1 MSLEL
6 ERTNYPSKRAGY
18 SAVAVMT
25 LAQVFAFID
34 RQIPAMLVEPIKQDF
49 NLNDSQI
56 ALLGGAAFSIFY
68 AIMALPIGYAVD
80 RYKRVNV
87 LGAGIFVWSLMT
99 TLAGLANSFGRLFG
113 ARIGV
118 AVGEAVMAPVSV
130 SLVSDYFPQNKQ
142 GKPMGIITAGVY
154 LGIGATLIGGGY
166 LIDYLTDIGGITLPF
181 LGYFK
186 PWQATFLLVGIP
198 GILISLAAF
207 MLYEPKRLGLVI
219 NEHKQTETINIFLHL
234 TKNKMTLFPMFGGL
248 IFMAL
253 IFYSFTFWAPSMMVR
268 TYGLSLTEVGFTL
281 GMITII
287 ASILG
292 TISAG
297 TVVDYLRSKG
307 HSDAPIRTGM
317 YACIFAT
324 PAICLAPLVDSLFL
338 TWILI
343 GVYLFFI
350 SSFAPIGLLAV
361 GGISGNEVKGQ
372 MAAVHAFLMMAFG
385 LSLGPQITAFFTDF
399 VLMDESKLGYAMALT
414 GVLVLPIA
422 AIFFKISSS
431 SYKKAYE
438 ELSR

>member
-1 MSLEL
+1 MMLKSEKI
-6 ERTNYPSKRAGY
+6 NYPSRRAGY

-87 LGAGIFVWSLMT
+87 LGTGIFVWSLMT

-142 GKPMGIITAGVY
+142 GKPMGVITAGVY
-154 LGIGATLIGGGY
+154 LGIGATLVGGGY
-166 LIDYLTDIGGITLPF
+166 LIDYLTDIGGITIPGI
-181 LGYFK
+181 GYFK

-198 GILISLAAF
+198 GILISIAAF
-207 MLYEPKRLGLVI
+207 MLHEPKRLGLSKMQD
-219 NEHKQTETINIFLHL
+219 NSKPINIFSHL
-234 TKNKMTLFPMFGGL
+234 KTNKITLFPMFGGL

-281 GMITII
+281 GIITII

-292 TISAG
+292 TISSG
-297 TVVDYLRSKG
+297 TVVDYLRSRG

-324 PAICLAPLVDSLFL
+324 PAICLAPIVDSLFL
-338 TWILI
+338 TWALI
-343 GVYLFFI
+343 GIYLFFI

-361 GGISGNEVKGQ
+361 SGISGNEVKGQ

-414 GVLVLPIA
+414 GALVLPVA

-431 SYKKAYE
+431 SYQKAYE
-438 ELSR
+438 ELSS

>member
-1 MSLEL
+1 
-6 ERTNYPSKRAGY
+6 
-18 SAVAVMT
+18 MT

-49 NLNDSQI
+49 SLNDSQI

-87 LGAGIFVWSLMT
+87 LGTGIFVWSLMT

-154 LGIGATLIGGGY
+154 IGIGATLIGGGY
-166 LIDYLTDIGGITLPF
+166 LIDYLTDIGGITIPGI
-181 LGYFK
+181 GYFK
-186 PWQATFLLVGIP
+186 PWQATFLVVGIP
-198 GILISLAAF
+198 GILISFAAF
-207 MLYEPKRLGLVI
+207 MLHEPRRLGLA
-219 NEHKQTETINIFLHL
+219 QTPEKDSKSINIFSHL
-234 TKNKMTLFPMFGGL
+234 IKNKSTLIPMFAGL

-268 TYGLSLTEVGFTL
+268 THGLSLTEVGFSL
-281 GMITII
+281 GIITII
-287 ASILG
+287 SSILG
-292 TISAG
+292 TISSGA
-297 TVVDYLRSKG
+297 VVDYLRSKG
-307 HSDAPIRTGM
+307 RTDAPIRTAM
-317 YACIFAT
+317 FACIFAM
-324 PAICLAPLVDSLFL
+324 PAICLAPLVENVVAA
-338 TWILI
+338 WMLI
-343 GVYLFFI
+343 GIYLFFI

-361 GGISGNEVKGQ
+361 SGVSSNEVKGQ

-399 VLMDESKLGYAMALT
+399 ILQDESKLGLAVSLT
-414 GVLVLPIA
+414 GGLVLPIA
-422 AIFFKISSS
+422 AVCFWMSLKR
-431 SYKKAYE
+431 YRKAYDQ
-438 ELSR
+438 LAV

>member
-1 MSLEL
+1 MTES
-6 ERTNYPSKRAGY
+6 NISQYPSQRAGY

-49 NLNDSQI
+49 SLNDSQI

-87 LGAGIFVWSLMT
+87 LGTGIFVWSLMT

-154 LGIGATLIGGGY
+154 IGIGATLIGGGY
-166 LIDYLTDIGGITLPF
+166 LIDYLTDIGGITIQGI
-181 LGYFK
+181 GYFK
-186 PWQATFLLVGIP
+186 PWQATFLVVGIP
-198 GILISLAAF
+198 GILISIAAF
-207 MLYEPKRLGLVI
+207 MLHEPRRLGLSKKLDETKKVI
-219 NEHKQTETINIFLHL
+219 IFSHLKQ
-234 TKNKMTLFPMFGGL
+234 NKSTLFPMFGGL

-281 GMITII
+281 GIITII
-287 ASILG
+287 SSILG
-292 TISAG
+292 TICSGA
-297 TVVDYLRSKG
+297 TVDYLRTRG
-307 HSDAPIRTGM
+307 HSDAPIRTAM
-317 YACIFAT
+317 YACIFAM
-324 PAICLAPLVDSLFL
+324 PAICFAPLVESVV
-338 TWILI
+338 TSWVLI
-343 GVYLFFI
+343 AIYLFFI
-350 SSFAPIGLLAV
+350 SSFAPLGLLAV
-361 GGISGNEVKGQ
+361 SGISSNEVKGQ

-385 LSLGPQITAFFTDF
+385 LSLDP
-399 VLMDESKLGYAMALT
+399 
-414 GVLVLPIA
+414 
-422 AIFFKISSS
+422 
-431 SYKKAYE
+431 
-438 ELSR
+438 R

>member
-1 MSLEL
+1 ME
-6 ERTNYPSKRAGY
+6 NYPSRKTGY
-18 SAVAVMT
+18 SAVVVMT

-49 NLNDSQI
+49 SLNDSQI

-87 LGAGIFVWSLMT
+87 LGTGIFVWSLMT

-154 LGIGATLIGGGY
+154 IGIGATLIGGGY
-166 LIDYLTDIGGITLPF
+166 LIDYLTDIGGITIPGI
-181 LGYFK
+181 GYFK
-186 PWQATFLLVGIP
+186 PWQATFLVVGIP
-198 GILISLAAF
+198 GILISVAAF
-207 MLYEPKRLGLVI
+207 MLHEPRRLGLA
-219 NEHKQTETINIFLHL
+219 QTPEKDSKSINIFSHL
-234 TKNKMTLFPMFGGL
+234 IKNKSTLIPMFAGL

-268 TYGLSLTEVGFTL
+268 THGLSLTEVGFSL
-281 GMITII
+281 GIITII
-287 ASILG
+287 SSILG
-292 TISAG
+292 TISSGA
-297 TVVDYLRSKG
+297 VVDYLRSKG
-307 HSDAPIRTGM
+307 RTDAPIRTAM
-317 YACIFAT
+317 FACIFAM
-324 PAICLAPLVDSLFL
+324 PAICLAPLVENVVAAW
-338 TWILI
+338 TLI
-343 GVYLFFI
+343 GIYLFFI

-361 GGISGNEVKGQ
+361 SGVSSNEVKGQ

-399 VLMDESKLGYAMALT
+399 ILQDESKLGLAVSFT
-414 GVLVLPIA
+414 GGLVLPIA
-422 AIFFKISSS
+422 AVCFWMSLKR
-431 SYKKAYE
+431 YRKAYDQ
-438 ELSR
+438 LAV

>member
-1 MSLEL
+1 MTNSS
-6 ERTNYPSKRAGY
+6 TSNYPPRRAGY
-18 SAVAVMT
+18 SAVVVMT

-87 LGAGIFVWSLMT
+87 LGTGIFVWSLMT

-154 LGIGATLIGGGY
+154 IGIGATLIGGGY
-166 LIDYLTDIGGITLPF
+166 LIDYLTDIGGITIPGI
-181 LGYFK
+181 GYFK
-186 PWQATFLLVGIP
+186 PWQATFLVVGIP
-198 GILISLAAF
+198 GILISFAAF
-207 MLYEPKRLGLVI
+207 MLHEPRRLGLA
-219 NEHKQTETINIFLHL
+219 QTSEKDSKSINIFSHL
-234 TKNKMTLFPMFGGL
+234 IKNKSTLIPMFAGL

-268 TYGLSLTEVGFTL
+268 THGLSLTEVGFGL
-281 GMITII
+281 GIITII
-287 ASILG
+287 SSILG
-292 TISAG
+292 TISSGA
-297 TVVDYLRSKG
+297 VVDYLRSKG
-307 HSDAPIRTGM
+307 RTDAPIRTAM
-317 YACIFAT
+317 FACIFAM
-324 PAICLAPLVDSLFL
+324 PAICLAPLVENVVAAW
-338 TWILI
+338 TLI
-343 GVYLFFI
+343 GIYLFFI

-361 GGISGNEVKGQ
+361 SGVSSNEVKGQ

-399 VLMDESKLGYAMALT
+399 ILQDESKLGLAVSLT
-414 GVLVLPIA
+414 GGLVLPIA
-422 AIFFKISSS
+422 AVCFWMSLKR
-431 SYKKAYE
+431 YRKAYDQ
-438 ELSR
+438 LAV

>member
-1 MSLEL
+1 MNES
-6 ERTNYPSKRAGY
+6 NISKYPSQRAGY

-49 NLNDSQI
+49 SLNDSQI

-87 LGAGIFVWSLMT
+87 LGTGIFVWSLMT

-154 LGIGATLIGGGY
+154 IGIGTTLIGGGY
-166 LIDYLTDIGGITLPF
+166 LIDYLTDIGGITIPGI
-181 LGYFK
+181 GYFK
-186 PWQATFLLVGIP
+186 PWQATFLVVGIP
-198 GILISLAAF
+198 GILISIAAF
-207 MLYEPKRLGLVI
+207 LLHEPRRLGLS
-219 NEHKQTETINIFLHL
+219 KQFDDTKKVNIFSHL
-234 TKNKMTLFPMFGGL
+234 KQNKSTLFPMFGGL

-281 GMITII
+281 GIITII
-287 ASILG
+287 SSILG
-292 TISAG
+292 TICSGA
-297 TVVDYLRSKG
+297 TVDYLRTRG
-307 HSDAPIRTGM
+307 HSDAPIRTAM
-317 YACIFAT
+317 YACIFAM
-324 PAICLAPLVDSLFL
+324 PAICFAPLVQSVVIS
-338 TWILI
+338 WILI
-343 GVYLFFI
+343 AVYLFFI
-350 SSFAPIGLLAV
+350 SSFAPLGLLAV
-361 GGISGNEVKGQ
+361 SGISSNEVKGQ

-399 VLMDESKLGYAMALT
+399 IIQDAAQLGLAVSLT
-414 GVLVLPIA
+414 GGFVLPIA
-422 AIFFKISSS
+422 TMFFWISQRR
-431 SYKKAYE
+431 YQKTYD
-438 ELSR
+438 ELSS

>member
-1 MSLEL
+1 MTNSSAS
-6 ERTNYPSKRAGY
+6 NYPPRRAGY
-18 SAVAVMT
+18 LAVVVMT

-49 NLNDSQI
+49 SLNDSQI

-87 LGAGIFVWSLMT
+87 LGTGIFVWSLMT

-154 LGIGATLIGGGY
+154 IGIGATLIGGGY
-166 LIDYLTDIGGITLPF
+166 LIDYLTDIGGITIPGI
-181 LGYFK
+181 GYFK
-186 PWQATFLLVGIP
+186 PWQATFLVVGIP
-198 GILISLAAF
+198 GILISIAAF
-207 MLYEPKRLGLVI
+207 MLHEPRRLGLA
-219 NEHKQTETINIFLHL
+219 QTPEKDSKSINIFSHL
-234 TKNKMTLFPMFGGL
+234 IKNKSTLIPMFAGL

-268 TYGLSLTEVGFTL
+268 THGLSLTEVGFSL
-281 GMITII
+281 GIITILS
-287 ASILG
+287 SILG
-292 TISAG
+292 TISSGA
-297 TVVDYLRSKG
+297 VVDYLRSKG
-307 HSDAPIRTGM
+307 RTDAPIRTAM
-317 YACIFAT
+317 FACIFAM
-324 PAICLAPLVDSLFL
+324 PAICLAPIVENVVVA
-338 TWILI
+338 WILI
-343 GVYLFFI
+343 GIYLFFI

-361 GGISGNEVKGQ
+361 SGVSSNEVKGQ

-399 VLMDESKLGYAMALT
+399 ILQDESKLGLAVSLT
-414 GVLVLPIA
+414 GGLVLPIA
-422 AIFFKISSS
+422 AVCFWMSLKR
-431 SYKKAYE
+431 YRKAYDQ
-438 ELSR
+438 LAV

>member
-1 MSLEL
+1 MMLKSEKI
-6 ERTNYPSKRAGY
+6 NYPSRRAGY

-87 LGAGIFVWSLMT
+87 LGTGIFVWSLMT

-142 GKPMGIITAGVY
+142 GKPMGVITAGVY

-166 LIDYLTDIGGITLPF
+166 LIDYLTDIGGITIPGI
-181 LGYFK
+181 GYFK

-198 GILISLAAF
+198 GILISIAAF
-207 MLYEPKRLGLVI
+207 MLHEPKRLGLSKRQD
-219 NEHKQTETINIFLHL
+219 NSKPINIFSHL
-234 TKNKMTLFPMFGGL
+234 KTNKTTLFPMFGGL

-281 GMITII
+281 GIITII

-292 TISAG
+292 TISSG

-317 YACIFAT
+317 FACIFAT
-324 PAICLAPLVDSLFL
+324 PAICLAPIVDSLFL
-338 TWILI
+338 TWALI
-343 GVYLFFI
+343 GIYLFFI

-361 GGISGNEVKGQ
+361 SGISGNEVKGQ

-414 GVLVLPIA
+414 GALVLPVA

-431 SYKKAYE
+431 SYQKAYE
-438 ELSR
+438 ELSS

>member
-1 MSLEL
+1 MNSPDIE
-6 ERTNYPSKRAGY
+6 NYPSRKTGY
-18 SAVAVMT
+18 SAVIVMT

-49 NLNDSQI
+49 SLNDSQI

-87 LGAGIFVWSLMT
+87 LGTGIFVWSLMT

-154 LGIGATLIGGGY
+154 IGIGATLIGGGY
-166 LIDYLTDIGGITLPF
+166 LIDYLTNIGGITIPGI
-181 LGYFK
+181 GYFK
-186 PWQATFLLVGIP
+186 PWQATFLVVGIP
-198 GILISLAAF
+198 GILISFAAF
-207 MLYEPKRLGLVI
+207 MLHEPRRLGLA
-219 NEHKQTETINIFLHL
+219 QTSEKDSKSINIFSHL
-234 TKNKMTLFPMFGGL
+234 IKNKSTLIPMFAGL

-268 TYGLSLTEVGFTL
+268 TYGLSLTEVGFSL
-281 GMITII
+281 GIITII
-287 ASILG
+287 SSILG
-292 TISAG
+292 TISSGA
-297 TVVDYLRSKG
+297 VVDYLRSKG
-307 HSDAPIRTGM
+307 RTDAPIRTAM
-317 YACIFAT
+317 FACIFAM
-324 PAICLAPLVDSLFL
+324 PAICLAPLVENVVAA
-338 TWILI
+338 WMLI
-343 GVYLFFI
+343 GIYLFFI

-361 GGISGNEVKGQ
+361 SGVSSNEVKGQ

-399 VLMDESKLGYAMALT
+399 ILQDESKLGLAVSLT
-414 GVLVLPIA
+414 GGLVLPIA
-422 AIFFKISSS
+422 AVCFWMSLKR
-431 SYKKAYE
+431 YRKAYDQ
-438 ELSR
+438 LAV

>member
-1 MSLEL
+1 MNNPYIE
-6 ERTNYPSKRAGY
+6 NYPSRKTGY
-18 SAVAVMT
+18 SAVVVMT

-87 LGAGIFVWSLMT
+87 LGTGIFVWSLMT

-130 SLVSDYFPQNKQ
+130 SLVSDYFPQNRQ

-154 LGIGATLIGGGY
+154 IGIGATLIGGGY
-166 LIDYLTDIGGITLPF
+166 LIDYLTDIGGITIPGI
-181 LGYFK
+181 GYFK
-186 PWQATFLLVGIP
+186 PWQATFLVVGIP
-198 GILISLAAF
+198 GILISFAAF
-207 MLYEPKRLGLVI
+207 MLHEPRRLGLA
-219 NEHKQTETINIFLHL
+219 QTSEKDSKSINIFSHL
-234 TKNKMTLFPMFGGL
+234 IKNKSTLIPMFAGL

-268 TYGLSLTEVGFTL
+268 THDLTLTEVGFSL
-281 GMITII
+281 GIITII
-287 ASILG
+287 SSILG
-292 TISAG
+292 TISSGA
-297 TVVDYLRSKG
+297 VVDYLRSKG
-307 HSDAPIRTGM
+307 RTDAPIRTAM
-317 YACIFAT
+317 FACIFAM
-324 PAICLAPLVDSLFL
+324 PAICLAPLVENVVAA
-338 TWILI
+338 WMLI
-343 GVYLFFI
+343 GIYLFFI

-361 GGISGNEVKGQ
+361 SGVSSNEVKGQ

-399 VLMDESKLGYAMALT
+399 ILQDESKLGLAVSLT
-414 GVLVLPIA
+414 GGLVLPIA
-422 AIFFKISSS
+422 AVCFWMSLKR
-431 SYKKAYE
+431 YRKAYDQ
-438 ELSR
+438 LAV

>member
-1 MSLEL
+1 MMLKSEKI
-6 ERTNYPSKRAGY
+6 NYPSRRAGY

-87 LGAGIFVWSLMT
+87 LGTGIFVWSLMT

-142 GKPMGIITAGVY
+142 GKPMGVITAGVY

-166 LIDYLTDIGGITLPF
+166 LIDYLTDIGGITIPGI
-181 LGYFK
+181 GYFK

-198 GILISLAAF
+198 GILISIAAF
-207 MLYEPKRLGLVI
+207 MLHEPKRLGLSKRQD
-219 NEHKQTETINIFLHL
+219 NSKPINIFSHL
-234 TKNKMTLFPMFGGL
+234 KTNKTTLFPMFGGL

-268 TYGLSLTEVGFTL
+268 TYDLSLTEVGFTL
-281 GMITII
+281 GIITII

-292 TISAG
+292 TISSG
-297 TVVDYLRSKG
+297 TVVDYLRSRG

-324 PAICLAPLVDSLFL
+324 PAICLAPIVDSLFL
-338 TWILI
+338 TWALI
-343 GVYLFFI
+343 GIYLFFI

-361 GGISGNEVKGQ
+361 SGISGNEVKGQ

-414 GVLVLPIA
+414 GALVLPVA

-431 SYKKAYE
+431 SYQKAYE
-438 ELSR
+438 ELSS

>member
-1 MSLEL
+1 MTES
-6 ERTNYPSKRAGY
+6 NISKYPSQRAGY
-18 SAVAVMT
+18 SAVVVMT

-49 NLNDSQI
+49 SLNDSQI

-87 LGAGIFVWSLMT
+87 LGTGIFVWSLMT
-99 TLAGLANSFGRLFG
+99 TMAGLANSFGRLFG

-154 LGIGATLIGGGY
+154 VGIGATLIGGGY
-166 LIDYLTDIGGITLPF
+166 LIDYLTDIGGITIPGI
-181 LGYFK
+181 GYFK

-198 GILISLAAF
+198 GILISIAAF
-207 MLYEPKRLGLVI
+207 MLHEPKRLGLSKMQD
-219 NEHKQTETINIFLHL
+219 NSKPINIFSHL
-234 TKNKMTLFPMFGGL
+234 KTNKITLFPMFGGL

-281 GMITII
+281 GIITII

-292 TISAG
+292 TISSG

-307 HSDAPIRTGM
+307 HYDAPIRTGM
-317 YACIFAT
+317 FACIFAT
-324 PAICLAPLVDSLFL
+324 PAICLAPIVDSLFL
-338 TWILI
+338 TWVLI
-343 GVYLFFI
+343 GIYLFFI

-361 GGISGNEVKGQ
+361 SGISGNEVKGQ

-414 GVLVLPIA
+414 GALVLPVA
-422 AIFFKISSS
+422 AIFFKISSP
-431 SYKKAYE
+431 SYQKAYE
-438 ELSR
+438 ELSS

>member
-1 MSLEL
+1 MTNSS
-6 ERTNYPSKRAGY
+6 TSNYPPRRAGY
-18 SAVAVMT
+18 SAVVVMT

-49 NLNDSQI
+49 SLNDSQI

-87 LGAGIFVWSLMT
+87 LGTGIFVWSLMT

-154 LGIGATLIGGGY
+154 IGIGATLIGGGY
-166 LIDYLTDIGGITLPF
+166 LIDYLTDIGGITIPGI
-181 LGYFK
+181 GYFK
-186 PWQATFLLVGIP
+186 PWQATFLVVGIP
-198 GILISLAAF
+198 GILISIAAF
-207 MLYEPKRLGLVI
+207 MLHEPRRLGLA
-219 NEHKQTETINIFLHL
+219 QTPEKDSKSINIFSHL
-234 TKNKMTLFPMFGGL
+234 IKNKSTLIPMFAGL

-268 TYGLSLTEVGFTL
+268 THGLSLTEVGFSL
-281 GMITII
+281 GIITII
-287 ASILG
+287 SSILG
-292 TISAG
+292 TISSGA
-297 TVVDYLRSKG
+297 VVDYLRSKG
-307 HSDAPIRTGM
+307 RTDAPIRTAM
-317 YACIFAT
+317 FACIFAM
-324 PAICLAPLVDSLFL
+324 PAICLAPLVENVVAA
-338 TWILI
+338 WILI
-343 GVYLFFI
+343 GIYLFFI

-361 GGISGNEVKGQ
+361 SGVSSNEVKGQ

-399 VLMDESKLGYAMALT
+399 ILQDESKLGLAVSLT
-414 GVLVLPIA
+414 GGLVLPIA
-422 AIFFKISSS
+422 AVCFWMSLKR
-431 SYKKAYE
+431 YRKAYDQ
-438 ELSR
+438 LAV

>member
-1 MSLEL
+1 MNNPDIE
-6 ERTNYPSKRAGY
+6 NYPSRKTGY
-18 SAVAVMT
+18 SAVVVMT

-49 NLNDSQI
+49 SLNDSQI

-87 LGAGIFVWSLMT
+87 LGTGIFVWSLMT

-154 LGIGATLIGGGY
+154 IGIGATLIGGGY
-166 LIDYLTDIGGITLPF
+166 LIDYLTDIGGITIPGI
-181 LGYFK
+181 GYFK
-186 PWQATFLLVGIP
+186 PWQATFLVVGIP
-198 GILISLAAF
+198 GILISIAAF
-207 MLYEPKRLGLVI
+207 MLHEPKRLGLSKTQ
-219 NEHKQTETINIFLHL
+219 EDDKKINIFSHL
-234 TKNKMTLFPMFGGL
+234 VQNKKSLFPMFGGL

-268 TYGLSLTEVGFTL
+268 TYGLSLTEVGFSL
-281 GMITII
+281 GVITII

-292 TISAG
+292 TITSG
-297 TVVDYLRSKG
+297 TVVDFLRSKG

-324 PAICLAPLVDSLFL
+324 PAICLAPLVDSLML
-338 TWILI
+338 TWLLI
-343 GVYLFFI
+343 GLYLFFI

-361 GGISGNEVKGQ
+361 SGISSNEVKGQ

-399 VLMDESKLGYAMALT
+399 ILMDESKLGMAVAMT
-414 GVLVLPIA
+414 GLIVLPLA
-422 AIFFKISSS
+422 ALLFKIALPR
-431 SYKKAYE
+431 YRDAYQKI
-438 ELSR
+438 SIN

>member
-1 MSLEL
+1 MTNSS
-6 ERTNYPSKRAGY
+6 TSNYPPRRAGY
-18 SAVAVMT
+18 SAVVVMT

-34 RQIPAMLVEPIKQDF
+34 RQIPAMLVEPITQDF
-49 NLNDSQI
+49 SLNDSQI

-87 LGAGIFVWSLMT
+87 LGTGIFVWSLMT

-154 LGIGATLIGGGY
+154 IGIGATLIGGGY
-166 LIDYLTDIGGITLPF
+166 LIDYLTDIGGITIPGI
-181 LGYFK
+181 GYFK
-186 PWQATFLLVGIP
+186 PWQATFLVVGIP
-198 GILISLAAF
+198 GILISIAAF
-207 MLYEPKRLGLVI
+207 MLHEPRRLGLA
-219 NEHKQTETINIFLHL
+219 QTPEKDSKSINIFSHL
-234 TKNKMTLFPMFGGL
+234 IKNKSTLIPMFAGL

-268 TYGLSLTEVGFTL
+268 THGLSLTEVGFSL
-281 GMITII
+281 GIITII
-287 ASILG
+287 SSILG
-292 TISAG
+292 TISSGA
-297 TVVDYLRSKG
+297 VVDYLRSKG
-307 HSDAPIRTGM
+307 RTDAPIRTAM
-317 YACIFAT
+317 FACIFAM
-324 PAICLAPLVDSLFL
+324 PAICLAPIVENVVAA
-338 TWILI
+338 WMLI
-343 GVYLFFI
+343 GIYLFFI

-361 GGISGNEVKGQ
+361 SGVSSNEVKGQ

-399 VLMDESKLGYAMALT
+399 ILQDESKLGLAVSLT
-414 GVLVLPIA
+414 GGLVLPIA
-422 AIFFKISSS
+422 AVCFWMSLKR
-431 SYKKAYE
+431 YRKAYDQ
-438 ELSR
+438 LAV

>member
-1 MSLEL
+1 MMLES
-6 ERTNYPSKRAGY
+6 EKINYPSRRAGY

-87 LGAGIFVWSLMT
+87 LGTGIFVWSLMT

-142 GKPMGIITAGVY
+142 GKPMGVITAGVY

-166 LIDYLTDIGGITLPF
+166 LIDYLTDIGGITIPGI
-181 LGYFK
+181 GYFK

-198 GILISLAAF
+198 GILISIAAF
-207 MLYEPKRLGLVI
+207 MLHEPKRLGLSKRQD
-219 NEHKQTETINIFLHL
+219 NSKPINIFSHL
-234 TKNKMTLFPMFGGL
+234 KTNKTTLFPMFGGL

-268 TYGLSLTEVGFTL
+268 TYDLSLTEVGFSL
-281 GMITII
+281 GIITII

-292 TISAG
+292 TISSG

-324 PAICLAPLVDSLFL
+324 PAICLAPIVDSLFL
-338 TWILI
+338 TWALI
-343 GVYLFFI
+343 GIYLFFI
-350 SSFAPIGLLAV
+350 SSFAPIGLLAIS
-361 GGISGNEVKGQ
+361 GISGNEVKGQ

-414 GVLVLPIA
+414 GALVLPVA

-431 SYKKAYE
+431 SYQKAYE
-438 ELSR
+438 ELSS

>member
-1 MSLEL
+1 MMLDSEKI
-6 ERTNYPSKRAGY
+6 NYPSRRVGY

-87 LGAGIFVWSLMT
+87 LGTGIFVWSLMT

-130 SLVSDYFPQNKQ
+130 SLVSDYFPKNKQ
-142 GKPMGIITAGVY
+142 GKPMGVITAGVY

-166 LIDYLTDIGGITLPF
+166 LIDYLTDIGGITIPGI
-181 LGYFK
+181 GYFK

-198 GILISLAAF
+198 GILISIAAF
-207 MLYEPKRLGLVI
+207 MLHEPKRLGLSKMQD
-219 NEHKQTETINIFLHL
+219 NLKPINIFSHL
-234 TKNKMTLFPMFGGL
+234 KTNKTTLFPMFGGL

-281 GMITII
+281 GIITII

-292 TISAG
+292 TISSG
-297 TVVDYLRSKG
+297 TVVDYLRSRG

-324 PAICLAPLVDSLFL
+324 PAICLAPIVDSLFL
-338 TWILI
+338 TWALI
-343 GVYLFFI
+343 GIYLFFI

-361 GGISGNEVKGQ
+361 SGISGNEVKGQ

-414 GVLVLPIA
+414 GALVLPVA

-431 SYKKAYE
+431 SYQKAYE
-438 ELSR
+438 ELSS

>member
-1 MSLEL
+1 MMLES
-6 ERTNYPSKRAGY
+6 EKINYPSRRAGY

-87 LGAGIFVWSLMT
+87 LGTGIFVWSLMT

-142 GKPMGIITAGVY
+142 GKPMGVITAGVY

-166 LIDYLTDIGGITLPF
+166 LIDYLTDIGGITIPGI
-181 LGYFK
+181 GYFK

-198 GILISLAAF
+198 GILISIAAF
-207 MLYEPKRLGLVI
+207 MLHEPKRLGLSKRQD
-219 NEHKQTETINIFLHL
+219 NSKPINIFSHL
-234 TKNKMTLFPMFGGL
+234 KTNKTTLFPMFGGL

-268 TYGLSLTEVGFTL
+268 TYGLSLTEVGFSL
-281 GMITII
+281 GIITII

-292 TISAG
+292 TISSG
-297 TVVDYLRSKG
+297 TVVDYLRSRG

-324 PAICLAPLVDSLFL
+324 PAICLAPIVDSLFL
-338 TWILI
+338 TWALI
-343 GVYLFFI
+343 GIYLFFI

-361 GGISGNEVKGQ
+361 SGISGNEVKGQ

-414 GVLVLPIA
+414 GALVLPVA

-431 SYKKAYE
+431 SYQKAYE
-438 ELSR
+438 ELSS

>member
-1 MSLEL
+1 ME
-6 ERTNYPSKRAGY
+6 NYPSRKTGY
-18 SAVAVMT
+18 SAVVVMT

-49 NLNDSQI
+49 SLNDSQI

-87 LGAGIFVWSLMT
+87 LGTGIFVWSLMT

-154 LGIGATLIGGGY
+154 IGIGATLIGGGY
-166 LIDYLTDIGGITLPF
+166 LIDYLTNIGGITIPGI
-181 LGYFK
+181 GYFK
-186 PWQATFLLVGIP
+186 PWQATFLVVGIP
-198 GILISLAAF
+198 GILISFAAF
-207 MLYEPKRLGLVI
+207 MLHEPRRLGLV
-219 NEHKQTETINIFLHL
+219 QTSEKDSKSINIFSHL
-234 TKNKMTLFPMFGGL
+234 IKNKSTLIPMFAGL

-268 TYGLSLTEVGFTL
+268 THDLTLTEVGFSL
-281 GMITII
+281 GIITII
-287 ASILG
+287 SSILG
-292 TISAG
+292 TISSGA
-297 TVVDYLRSKG
+297 VVDYLRSRG
-307 HSDAPIRTGM
+307 RTDAPIRTAM
-317 YACIFAT
+317 FACIFAM
-324 PAICLAPLVDSLFL
+324 PAICLAPLVENVVAA
-338 TWILI
+338 WMLI
-343 GVYLFFI
+343 GIYLFFI

-361 GGISGNEVKGQ
+361 SGVSSNEVKGQ

-399 VLMDESKLGYAMALT
+399 ILQDESKLGLAVSLT
-414 GVLVLPIA
+414 GGLVLPIA
-422 AIFFKISSS
+422 AVCFWMSLKR
-431 SYKKAYE
+431 YRKAYDQ
-438 ELSR
+438 LAV